1 MSMEEFQKLSD
12 LFAEDIYE
20 AISSETCV
28 KNRYSYG
35 GTSYQQV
42 EMQLQLADKL
52 LEAEQGY
59 ITEKDA
65 KQAKVQL

>member
-12 LFAEDIYE
+12 LFTEDIYE
-20 AISSETCV
+20 AISPETCV
-28 KNRYSYG
+28 KNRNSYG

-42 EMQLQLADKL
+42 EMQLLLADKL

-59 ITEKDA
+59 IAEKDA